1 MTQAMDQRQV
11 YLEGGP
17 SDLPERIVPI
27 TRPGGD
33 VKIPH
38 LNGYEHFRAT
48 SRETDSADGPLTVYE
63 WFERTEAVS

>member
-1 MTQAMDQRQV
+1 MTKATNQLSA

-17 SDLPERIVPI
+17 ADLPDRVVPI

-33 VKIPH
+33 VKIPY

-48 SRETDSADGPLTVYE
+48 SRETDSADGPLPVYE

>member
-1 MTQAMDQRQV
+1 MTKTTNQRHA

-17 SDLPERIVPI
+17 SDLPERVVPI
-27 TRPGGD
+27 TRPGV
-33 VKIPH
+33 VKVPH

-63 WFERTEAVS
+63 WFERTEAAS